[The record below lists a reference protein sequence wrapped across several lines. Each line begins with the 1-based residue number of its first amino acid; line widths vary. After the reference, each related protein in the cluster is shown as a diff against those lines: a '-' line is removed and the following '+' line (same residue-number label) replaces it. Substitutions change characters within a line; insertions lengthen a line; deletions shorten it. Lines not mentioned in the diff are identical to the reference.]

1 MMTIISR
8 RFSGSGT
15 AAGRGQWLVDFALLL
30 AGSLAL
36 TRILYEGL
44 FPRWWW
50 LARPFPVVSI
60 SLGTAVLL
68 TWVVNRTRIHADER
82 GWFLLPLMLNLLW
95 LFDPAVDLVRSRL
108 VFGAS
113 LWLAALLLLARAS
126 AAPRAWRWLGPL
138 FVLAALLPVYLLTM
152 PNAVGQADTFEF
164 QVVAPQLGLA
174 HPTGYPLFLLLGKL
188 FTLIPLNTVAW
199 RLNFAVMVYGLAA
212 ACLLF
217 GLGYRLRARGEVAVV
232 TAVTLGLIPTFWSQ
246 SIEAEVYTLHALI
259 VVAALFVMR
268 EMGDWRLVIGD
279 SENASHTPTPALPLS
294 RSPLLLFFLLGLGL
308 TNHLTTVFL
317 LPAAALTLWFAGY
330 FRRKSLIA
338 NLQSL
343 LLLALAFALPLL
355 LYAYLPLRWTA
366 VNHEPMGL
374 SRFVDWVIG
383 GRFQGALQW
392 RAWLDDPTRYEV
404 VGRIYLN
411 NWGWVNLAIAA
422 LGLITLLIRRW
433 QFALILL
440 ITWVGVTFY
449 ALNYYVPD
457 LAVFLMGAQVVT
469 AVFWL
474 AGANW
479 VVAIGDWKLQ
489 TKPNLQSL
497 VSSLLLLLLILPTLL
512 LAVAHWPQID
522 QSGDDGL
529 MVWGQG
535 VLEMPLAEGAAI
547 LADSEKIAPLYY
559 LQQAEG
565 VRPDLD
571 IMVLPDEAAYRAELD
586 QRLAAGQAVYLA
598 RFLPGLEGV
607 YYLRSMG
614 PLTEV
619 SLEPLTTLPDTA
631 VSSPLAFDN
640 ILLLAYEW
648 QPEAAIDPTQAAL
661 TLYWQPNNPTNQPL
675 QVYLRLGDYTS
686 DGRFPANN
694 FYPTNAWKGDEIVPD
709 FYLLPRPILDRP
721 QKLNLQIALAPPFT
735 PPDALDWQKITA
747 VSLPATPF
755 TNLPQPIRAQIGPAA
770 LLSVDFAAQIRPQ
783 QPLNVLLS
791 GYGEPSG
798 IQAVLLAEGE
808 TLPNLPLARVIY
820 RGPLAER
827 PFTMAKTVV
836 GVAEN
841 GRYQLVLTR
850 PGQTL
855 ICGWLQP
862 VSVACPLGDVV
873 VSGAPL
879 PAGAI
884 NYDDKIALLDVAIA
898 NTTLQPGGQ
907 LALTLQWQ
915 GLAPI
920 ADDYTV
926 FLQVVDAQDRL
937 VGQVDAWPLQGTLP
951 TSQWMPGQTITDPY
965 TIQLDPDMPPGAYR
979 LLIGWY
985 LLADLRRLPILN
997 ADGAP
1002 VDDKL
1007 AVSGLMVE

>member
-1 MMTIISR
+1 M
-8 RFSGSGT
+8 
-15 AAGRGQWLVDFALLL
+15 GQWLVDFALLL
-30 AGSLAL
+30 LGGLAL

-44 FPRWWW
+44 FPRWGW
-50 LARPFPVVSI
+50 LARPLPVIVI
-60 SLGTAVLL
+60 AGGTAVLL
-68 TWVVNRTRIHADER
+68 TWAFNRTRINAEKR
-82 GWFLLPLMLNLLW
+82 GWFLLPLVLNVWW
-95 LFDPAVDLVRSRL
+95 LFDPAVDLVGSRL
-108 VFGAS
+108 IFGAA
-113 LWLAALLLLARAS
+113 LWLAALLVARTK

-138 FVLAALLPVYLLTM
+138 FVLAALLPVYLLTL

-199 RLNFAVMVYGLAA
+199 RLNVAVMVYGLAA

-232 TAVTLGLIPTFWSQ
+232 TAVTLGLIPIFWSQ
-246 SIEAEVYTLHALI
+246 AIEAEVYTLHALF

-268 EMGDWRLVIGD
+268 EIGDWRLGIGD
-279 SENASHTPTPALPLS
+279 WGNPSHTPTPAHPLS
-294 RSPLLLFFLLGLGL
+294 RSPMLLAFLLGLAI
-308 TNHLTTVFL
+308 TNHLTTTFL
-317 LPAAALTLWFAGY
+317 LPAAGLTLLFSGY

-338 NLQSL
+338 HLQSL

-366 VNHEPMGL
+366 VHHEPMGL

-404 VGRIYLN
+404 VGRIYLS

-422 LGLITLLIRRW
+422 LGLITLFVRRW

-440 ITWVGVTFY
+440 VTWLGVTFY

-479 VVAIGDWKLQ
+479 LLEIGDRRLGRI
-489 TKPNLQSL
+489 SH
-497 VSSLLLLLLILPTLL
+497 LILLFLTIPTLL

-529 MVWGQG
+529 LTWGAA
-535 VLEMPLAEGAAI
+535 VLAQPLAANAAI

-586 QRLAAGQAVYLA
+586 QRLAAGQTVYLA

-607 YYLRSMG
+607 YHLRALG

-619 SLEPLTTLPDTA
+619 SREPLTTLPDTA
-631 VSSPLAFDN
+631 VAAPLAFDN
-640 ILLLAYEW
+640 ILLLGYEW
-648 QPEAAIDPTQAAL
+648 QPEAAIDPAQAAL
-661 TLYWQPNNPTNQPL
+661 TLYWQPTNPPTHPL
-675 QVYLRLGDYTS
+675 QVYLRLGDHVS

-709 FYLLPRPILDRP
+709 FHLLPRPILDRP

-884 NYDDKIALLDVAIA
+884 NYDDKIALLDVALA
-898 NTTLQPGGQ
+898 DTTLQPGGQ
-907 LALTLQWQ
+907 LNLTLQWQ
-915 GLAPI
+915 ALTPI

-951 TSQWMPGQTITDPY
+951 TSQWTPGQTITDPY

>member
-1 MMTIISR
+1 MAQT
-8 RFSGSGT
+8 
-15 AAGRGQWLVDFALLL
+15 ALLAAAWACL
-30 AGSLAL
+30 FVGGLAL
-36 TRILYEGL
+36 TRIVYEGL
-44 FPRWWW
+44 FPRWLW
-50 LARPFPVVSI
+50 LARPLPVIVI
-60 SLGTAVLL
+60 AGVTAVLL
-68 TWVVNRTRIHADER
+68 TWAVNRTRLNAAKR
-82 GWFLLPLMLNLLW
+82 GWFLLPLILNLLW

-108 VFGAS
+108 IFGAS
-113 LWLAALLLLARAS
+113 LWLAALLLARTLT
-126 AAPRAWRWLGPL
+126 APRAWRWLGPL

-164 QVVAPQLGLA
+164 QVVAPQLGIA

-188 FTLIPLNTVAW
+188 FTLIPLHTVAW
-199 RLNFAVMVYGLAA
+199 RLNVAVMVYGLAA

-232 TAVTLGLIPTFWSQ
+232 TAVLLGLTPTFWSQ
-246 SIEAEVYTLHALI
+246 SIEAEVYTLHALL

-268 EMGDWRLVIGD
+268 EMGDWRFETGD
-279 SENASHTPTPALPLS
+279 WGNAPHPPTPTPAHPLTPS
-294 RSPLLLFFLLGLGL
+294 PLHPLTRSPLLLAFLLGLGM
-308 TNHLTTVFL
+308 TNHLTTIFL

-330 FRRKSLIA
+330 FRQKSLVSS
-338 NLQSL
+338 LKSL

-374 SRFVDWVIG
+374 SRFVDWVVG

-411 NWGWVNLAIAA
+411 NWGWVNLLVAGI
-422 LGLITLLIRRW
+422 GLIYLFVRRW
-433 QFALILL
+433 QFALVLL
-440 ITWVGVTFY
+440 STWLGVTFY

-479 VVAIGDWKLQ
+479 VMEIGDWRLE

-497 VSSLLLLLLILPTLL
+497 ISNLLLLLLTIPTLL

-522 QSGDDGL
+522 QSRDDGL
-529 MVWGQG
+529 LTWGQG
-535 VLEMPLAEGAAI
+535 VLAQPLAAGAAI

-586 QRLAAGQAVYLA
+586 RRIAAGQTVYLA

-607 YYLRSMG
+607 YHLRALG

-619 SLEPLTTLPDTA
+619 SREPLTTLPDTA
-631 VSSPLAFDN
+631 VSSPLTFDA
-640 ILLLAYEW
+640 LHLLAYDW
-648 QPEAAIDPTQAAL
+648 QPEAAVDPAQAAL
-661 TLYWQPNNPTNQPL
+661 TLYWQPTNLPTQPTNQPL

-709 FYLLPRPILDRP
+709 FHLLPRPILEQP
-721 QKLNLQIALAPPFT
+721 QKLNLQVALAPPFT
-735 PPDALDWQKITA
+735 PAAELDWQTITA
-747 VSLPATPF
+747 VSLPATPL
-755 TNLPQPIRAQIGPAA
+755 TTLTQPVRAQIGPAA
-770 LLSVDFAAQIRPQ
+770 VMSADFPAQIRPQ
-783 QPLNVLLS
+783 QPLTALLS
-791 GYGEPSG
+791 GYGDPSG
-798 IQAVLLAEGE
+798 IQAALLAEGAP
-808 TLPNLPLARVIY
+808 LPDLPTATIIY
-820 RGPLAER
+820 GGPLAEQ
-827 PFTMAKTVV
+827 PFT
-836 GVAEN
+836 VAETVAGAEAN
-841 GRYQLVLTR
+841 GRYQLILTR

-855 ICGWLQP
+855 ICGWLQR
-862 VSVACPLGDVV
+862 VSAACPLGSVV

-879 PAGAI
+879 PDGAI
-884 NYDDKIALLDVAIA
+884 NYDDKIALLDVDLAD
-898 NTTLQPGGQ
+898 TTLTPGGQ
-907 LALTLQWQ
+907 LNLTLHWQ

-920 ADDYTV
+920 NDDYTV

-951 TSQWMPGQTITDPY
+951 TSQWTPGQTITDPY

-985 LLADLRRLPILN
+985 LLADLRRLPVLN

-1007 AVSGLMVE
+1007 VVPGLMVE